1 MIQLLPNSE
10 ILTPN
15 TISAEDT
22 IDFISEYI
30 EKYHCK
36 FVDID
41 ISFLNILD
49 SCFVTTM
56 CNTKHFIKYPD
67 GKINWIVSSELIRE
81 FNKDMELGNS
91 NYRL

>member
-15 TISAEDT
+15 TISAEKT
-22 IDFISEYI
+22 VEFIYGYI

-36 FVDID
+36 SMDID
-41 ISFLNILD
+41 ISFLNVID
-49 SCFVTTM
+49 SCYVTTM

-67 GKINWIVSSELIRE
+67 GKINWIVSSELIKE
-81 FNKDMELGNS
+81 FNKGNDLGNCS
-91 NYRL
+91 YRL